1 MLSASGVIVLVC
13 YLAGSHNNQ
22 NKKCPMFT
30 YVRAALLALLIATQP
45 FTADIAVADEHDNQK
60 AVLVTGATSGIGLRI
75 AERLASEGYF
85 VYAGARKQ
93 QDINRL
99 NKMDNIEAIRLD
111 VTVQQDIDAAVKHIR
126 GAGRGLWGLINNAG
140 VFIGGPVTDVS
151 IEETIWLFD
160 VNVFGVYRVTQAF
173 APLIIESKG
182 RISTIGSTSGIGSL
196 RFFSQYSMSKH
207 AIEAFTDS
215 LATEMERFGVGV
227 SVIEPGN
234 YDSKIV
240 ESAWKRMQEKG
251 YIDEDSPYPADLKEF
266 MERPAS
272 RSRYKEP
279 DEVADAAMHA
289 MFNEEPKRRYM
300 TVPNEDEARWAIGSM
315 IRELAELN
323 DWQAYSFTREEL
335 MAMLDEAMANG
346 TK

>member
-1 MLSASGVIVLVC
+1 MLTAFRSVL
-13 YLAGSHNNQ
+13 
-22 NKKCPMFT
+22 F
-30 YVRAALLALLIATQP
+30 ALLVATLS
-45 FTADIAVADEHDNQK
+45 FTADLTFADGHEKQK

-75 AERLASEGYF
+75 AERLAAEGYF

-93 QDINRL
+93 GDIDRL

-111 VTVQQDIDAAVKHIR
+111 VTVQDDIDAAVEHVR
-126 GAGRGLWGLINNAG
+126 DAGRGLWGVINNAG

-151 IEETIWLFD
+151 IDETMWLFD

-182 RISTIGSTSGIGSL
+182 RISTIGSISGIGSG

-207 AIEAFTDS
+207 AVEAFTDS
-215 LATEMERFGVGV
+215 LAVEMERFGVGV

-240 ESAWKRMQEKG
+240 KAAWKRMQEKG
-251 YIDEDSPYPADLKEF
+251 YIDDDSPYAEDLKAFMEWPAD
-266 MERPAS
+266 
-272 RSRYKEP
+272 RSQYKEP
-279 DEVADAAMHA
+279 DDVADAALHA
-289 MFNEEPKRRYM
+289 MFSASPKRRYM
-300 TVPNEDEARWAIGSM
+300 TVPNEDEARWAISSM
-315 IRELAELN
+315 VRELAELN

-335 MAMLDEAMANG
+335 IAMLDEAMSAG
-346 TK
+346 AE

>member
-1 MLSASGVIVLVC
+1 MLTS
-13 YLAGSHNNQ
+13 
-22 NKKCPMFT
+22 
-30 YVRAALLALLIATQP
+30 VRSALLALLIASLSIT
-45 FTADIAVADEHDNQK
+45 TGIAAADGHEGQK

-93 QDINRL
+93 EDIDRL
-99 NKMDNIEAIRLD
+99 NKLENIEAIRLD
-111 VTVQQDIDAAVKHIR
+111 VTVQGDIDAAVKYV
-126 GAGRGLWGLINNAG
+126 GEAGRGLWGLINNAG

-173 APLIIESKG
+173 APLIIESQG
-182 RISTIGSTSGIGSL
+182 RISTIGSISGVGSS

-207 AIEAFTDS
+207 AMEAFTDS
-215 LATEMERFGVGV
+215 LAIEMERFGVGV
-227 SVIEPGN
+227 SIIEPGN

-240 ESAWKRMQEKG
+240 ETAWKRMQEKG
-251 YIDEDSPYPADLKEF
+251 YIDEDSPYAADLKEF
-266 MERPAS
+266 MEWPAD
-272 RSRYKEP
+272 RSIYKEP

-289 MFNEEPKRRYM
+289 MFSEDPKRRYM
-300 TVPNEDEARWAIGSM
+300 TVPSADEARWAIGSM

-335 MAMLDEAMANG
+335 VAMLDEAMGNAAN
-346 TK
+346 

>member
-1 MLSASGVIVLVC
+1 
-13 YLAGSHNNQ
+13 
-22 NKKCPMFT
+22 MFAF
-30 YVRAALLALLIATQP
+30 VRLALLITTSSFSTNIVFAE
-45 FTADIAVADEHDNQK
+45 EHDNEK

-85 VYAGARKQ
+85 VYAG
-93 QDINRL
+93 
-99 NKMDNIEAIRLD
+99 
-111 VTVQQDIDAAVKHIR
+111 
-126 GAGRGLWGLINNAG
+126 

-151 IEETIWLFD
+151 VEETMWLFD

-182 RISTIGSTSGIGSL
+182 RISTVGSISGIGSS

-207 AIEAFTDS
+207 AMEAFTDS
-215 LATEMERFGVGV
+215 LALEMERFGVEV

-240 ESAWKRMQEKG
+240 ETAWRRMQEKG
-251 YIDEDSPYPADLKEF
+251 YIDEDSPYAADLKAF
-266 MERPAS
+266 MEWPAD
-272 RSRYKEP
+272 RSIYKEP

-289 MFNEEPKRRYM
+289 MFSDKPKRRYM

-315 IRELAELN
+315 VRELAELN
-323 DWQAYSFTREEL
+323 DWQAYSFTRDEL
-335 MAMLDEAMANG
+335 IEMLDEAVAAG
-346 TK
+346 L

>member
-1 MLSASGVIVLVC
+1 
-13 YLAGSHNNQ
+13 
-22 NKKCPMFT
+22 MFIFL
-30 YVRAALLALLIATQP
+30 RSALLVLFITALFLTNNG
-45 FTADIAVADEHDNQK
+45 VLADEHGEQK

-85 VYAGARKQ
+85 VYAGARKSG
-93 QDINRL
+93 DMERL
-99 NKMDNIEAIRLD
+99 NAMENVEAVRLD
-111 VTVQQDIDAAVKHIR
+111 VTSQDDVDAAVRKIR

-140 VFIGGPVTDVS
+140 VYIGGPVTDVS
-151 IEETIWLFD
+151 TEETMWLFD

-182 RISTIGSTSGIGSL
+182 RISSIGSISGIGSSQ
-196 RFFSQYSMSKH
+196 FFSQYSMSKH

-215 LATEMERFGVGV
+215 LASEMERLGVHV

-234 YDSKIV
+234 YDSKIA
-240 ESAWKRMQEKG
+240 ETAWKRMQEKG
-251 YIDEDSPYPADLKEF
+251 YFEKDSLYADDLEAF
-266 MERPAS
+266 MQRPTD
-272 RSRYKEP
+272 RSIYKEP

-289 MFNEEPKRRYM
+289 LFAEQPKRRYM

-335 MAMLDEAMANG
+335 LAMLDEAMAAKMTND
-346 TK
+346 